1 MGPRPRI
8 GRRDLRRGERGR
20 AGREPEEEG
29 EVTIT
34 PEQVKTAR
42 QLLGWT
48 PAKLSRRVGATEKA
62 IRAFEGRHCYV
73 AILERDAARAALTR
87 EGWIHQVVQGEGEP
101 VTADEWRSVFHG
113 SPLDREVRFAP

>member
-1 MGPRPRI
+1 MINTPI
-8 GRRDLRRGERGR
+8 AWKFLAETK
-20 AGREPEEEG
+20 EPDG
-29 EVTIT
+29 QIM
-34 PEQVKTAR
+34 R
-42 QLLGWT
+42 
-48 PAKLSRRVGATEKA
+48 
-62 IRAFEGRHCYV
+62 RHCYV